1 MMNEISQKERLLQFL
16 QHLGIGQNR
25 FSKQAGIS
33 SGNIAHWRNG
43 VIPPKSL
50 EKIRM
55 AYPELNVNWL
65 LTGEGEMIKN
75 NDSRPE
81 KVEINTI
88 FPVSDDFKQEVSRLQ
103 ETLLIKDR
111 EIVELKQRIEELKD
125 DKATLKHYIETL
137 EDALQMLKEKTLP
150 AHAIDAIAG

>member
-1 MMNEISQKERLLQFL
+1 MMNEISQKERLLKFL
-16 QHLGIGQNR
+16 RHLGVGQNR

-65 LTGEGEMIKN
+65 LTGEGEMVKN
-75 NDSRPE
+75 DDSNPKGDE
-81 KVEINTI
+81 LNTV
-88 FPVSDDFKQEVSRLQ
+88 FPVSGDFKQEICRLQ
-103 ETLLIKDR
+103 EILLIKDK

-125 DKATLKHYIETL
+125 DKTTLKHYIDTL
-137 EDALQMLKEKTLP
+137 EDALQMLKEKTSP
-150 AHAIDAIAG
+150 AHAIDVIAG

>member
-1 MMNEISQKERLLQFL
+1 MNEISQKERLLKFL
-16 QHLGIGQNR
+16 RHLGVGQNR

-65 LTGEGEMIKN
+65 LTGEGEMVKN
-75 NDSRPE
+75 DDSNPKGDE
-81 KVEINTI
+81 LNTV
-88 FPVSDDFKQEVSRLQ
+88 FPISDDFKQEVCRLQ
-103 ETLLIKDR
+103 EILLIKDK

-125 DKATLKHYIETL
+125 DKTTLKHYIDTL
-137 EDALQMLKEKTLP
+137 EDALQMLKEKTSP
-150 AHAIDAIAG
+150 AHAIDVIAG

>member
-1 MMNEISQKERLLQFL
+1 
-16 QHLGIGQNR
+16 
-25 FSKQAGIS
+25 
-33 SGNIAHWRNG
+33 
-43 VIPPKSL
+43 
-50 EKIRM
+50 M

-150 AHAIDAIAG
+150 AHAIDAIAV